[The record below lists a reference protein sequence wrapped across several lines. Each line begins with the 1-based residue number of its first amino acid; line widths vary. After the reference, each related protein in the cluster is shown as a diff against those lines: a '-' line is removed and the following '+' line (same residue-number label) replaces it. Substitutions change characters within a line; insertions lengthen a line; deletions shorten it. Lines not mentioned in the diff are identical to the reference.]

1 MGNPARLGLIPAHA
15 GKTPLPFRLRSRGR
29 AHPRSRGE
37 NSLHAPICC
46 AKFGSS
52 PLTRGK
58 RHPRIRLGLP
68 AGLIPTHAGK
78 TKLPRSE
85 SCRTSAHP
93 RSRGENLGTAW
104 IDVVPS
110 GSSPLTRGKHRDLRR
125 IEREAGLI
133 PTHAGKTFRRAG
145 RCSSHR
151 AHPHS
156 CGENF
161 GLRGRGPRNGG
172 SSPLMRGKLAAEG
185 LDRRAARLIPAH
197 AGKTG
202 AVRWSRFRCRAHPRS
217 RGENIDLWAQIYL
230 LDGSSPLAR
239 GKLPG
244 VRIPERRL
252 RLIPAHA
259 GKTSGGP
266 PRSRRSPAHPRSRG
280 ENDICLSMGTEGRGS
295 SPLTRGKPLRILRL
309 PGLVRLIPAHAGKT
323 ERAESTAATSRAHP
337 HSRGENPATPGSSLG
352 SRGSSPLTRGKQQ
365 QGRKGRR
372 CVRLIPTHAGKTRR
386 HTPPSRTTEAH
397 PHSRGE
403 NSPR

>member
-1 MGNPARLGLIPAHA
+1 MRGKLRRRMGNPARLGLIPAHA

-156 CGENF
+156 CGENW
-161 GLRGRGPRNGG
+161 GCSLV
-172 SSPLMRGKLAAEG
+172 
-185 LDRRAARLIPAH
+185 
-197 AGKTG
+197 
-202 AVRWSRFRCRAHPRS
+202 AVSLP
-217 RGENIDLWAQIYL
+217 
-230 LDGSSPLAR
+230 GSSPLAR
-239 GKLPG
+239 GKHRPLGTDLPPG
-244 VRIPERRL
+244 
-252 RLIPAHA
+252 RLIPARA
-259 GKTSGGP
+259 GKTSRRTH
-266 PRSRRSPAHPRSRG
+266 PRTSAPAHPRSRG
-280 ENDICLSMGTEGRGS
+280 ENFR
-295 SPLTRGKPLRILRL
+295 R
-309 PGLVRLIPAHAGKT
+309 
-323 ERAESTAATSRAHP
+323 
-337 HSRGENPATPGSSLG
+337 PAT
-352 SRGSSPLTRGKQQ
+352 
-365 QGRKGRR
+365 
-372 CVRLIPTHAGKTRR
+372 
-386 HTPPSRTTEAH
+386 
-397 PHSRGE
+397 
-403 NSPR
+403 